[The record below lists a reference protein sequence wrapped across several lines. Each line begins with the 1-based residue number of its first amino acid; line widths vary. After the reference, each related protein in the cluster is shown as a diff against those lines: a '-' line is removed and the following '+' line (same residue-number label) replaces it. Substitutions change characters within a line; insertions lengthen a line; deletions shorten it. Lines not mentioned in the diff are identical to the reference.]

1 MEWSSS
7 FPTHLR
13 RRKASLRAGSCSRA
27 IFSKGFSAAAEW
39 ASSGLQRLDRV
50 VALKVLPD
58 EVFYD
63 VASREELKNET
74 RKSLELTHSNIV
86 RIHDFVEDE
95 GSAAISMEYVD
106 GATLSHLRLQ
116 AKNKVLE
123 ANVLGPWIREI
134 CEALHY
140 AHQSAKLA
148 HRDLKPANVM
158 VNARDEVKITDF
170 GIACSLRNSLS
181 RVSIRQSSSG
191 TLVYMSPEQMMGE
204 AATPQDDIY
213 ALGATIY
220 EMMTSKPP
228 FYEGDIALQ
237 VCKVEASSMA
247 ERRLKLGIDGKEI
260 PTAWEETIAKCLS
273 KNPGKRPTSMME
285 LAGTLGLLD
294 QPVWKRQHLAKATS
308 LLSGRAKDGF
318 RALLKNRGARAAILA
333 IGIVVAAPA
342 VALLFSRAMNSRSAH
357 STAQRPFPPQSRP
370 DALMPGSAPQLV
382 ESQQRTPIGVLPS
395 LVSAREGV
403 PTSIQDGRLEIIT
416 IPAGLHYRVFRGSL
430 AELNASK
437 PETLTP
443 ILEGATP
450 AKLQNLERGAFTVV
464 CNRKGWDDE
473 LREIQVGAETSHV
486 EAAFPSGTLAIK
498 SDPAGAEVL
507 LDGEPI
513 GVTPLALEAAPG
525 DHEITATYGGK
536 PEQDEKIMITEGKQ
550 TVLVIRFGGAPR
562 KHTMRHR
569 SPPRTGWQKLQ
580 ATFKKVFDPSKKRS
594 DDKH

>member
-1 MEWSSS
+1 METARNQEMAYVSVSGDGMEFELS
-7 FPTHLR
+7 DASKTTKGVAAG
-13 RRKASLRAGSCSRA
+13 RKLFARYILERILGCGGMGVVWLARD
-27 IFSKGFSAAAEW
+27 
-39 ASSGLQRLDRV
+39 QRLDRV

-204 AATPQDDIY
+204 AATPPDDIY

-285 LAGTLGLLD
+285 LAGTLGLLG

-318 RALLKNRGARAAILA
+318 RALLKNRGACRDTGGRDRCRRSSGRPSLFKSNEFQVCSLHGAAAIPSSVTTRRADARL
-333 IGIVVAAPA
+333 GTTVGREPA
-342 VALLFSRAMNSRSAH
+342 TNSHR
-357 STAQRPFPPQSRP
+357 RPP
-370 DALMPGSAPQLV
+370 
-382 ESQQRTPIGVLPS
+382 VL
-395 LVSAREGV
+395 G
-403 PTSIQDGRLEIIT
+403 
-416 IPAGLHYRVFRGSL
+416 
-430 AELNASK
+430 
-437 PETLTP
+437 
-443 ILEGATP
+443 
-450 AKLQNLERGAFTVV
+450 
-464 CNRKGWDDE
+464 
-473 LREIQVGAETSHV
+473 
-486 EAAFPSGTLAIK
+486 
-498 SDPAGAEVL
+498 
-507 LDGEPI
+507 
-513 GVTPLALEAAPG
+513 
-525 DHEITATYGGK
+525 
-536 PEQDEKIMITEGKQ
+536 
-550 TVLVIRFGGAPR
+550 
-562 KHTMRHR
+562 
-569 SPPRTGWQKLQ
+569 
-580 ATFKKVFDPSKKRS
+580 
-594 DDKH
+594 